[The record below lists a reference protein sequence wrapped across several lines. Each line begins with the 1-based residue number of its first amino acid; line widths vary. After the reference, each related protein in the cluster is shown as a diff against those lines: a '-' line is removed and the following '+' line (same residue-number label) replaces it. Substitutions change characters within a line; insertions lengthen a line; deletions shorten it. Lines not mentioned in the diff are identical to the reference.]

1 MAELCARVDQGAL
14 CCHDVL
20 PPFFIASSE
29 RVSSDSP
36 FATTYKSPSVLPRD
50 PDLLPQFP
58 YRKLHQVLLAS
69 SQDVWS
75 LLYIS
80 FLCSWKGRAMPEI
93 RVILRRGGGRSTR
106 EASRD
111 YLDLEERRSSYAHS
125 LSRVHGPHTNLSKV
139 PFALCYHALSSS
151 LLHTFPR
158 GCIGSPMKQASAQDL
173 TVQFPSE
180 FTQIPV
186 PFPQVSCA
194 VGYCIISCFP
204 LGTTQWCR

>member
-1 MAELCARVDQGAL
+1 
-14 CCHDVL
+14 
-20 PPFFIASSE
+20 
-29 RVSSDSP
+29 
-36 FATTYKSPSVLPRD
+36 
-50 PDLLPQFP
+50 
-58 YRKLHQVLLAS
+58 
-69 SQDVWS
+69 
-75 LLYIS
+75 
-80 FLCSWKGRAMPEI
+80 MPEI

-111 YLDLEERRSSYAHS
+111 YLDLEERRSS
-125 LSRVHGPHTNLSKV
+125 
-139 PFALCYHALSSS
+139 
-151 LLHTFPR
+151 
-158 GCIGSPMKQASAQDL
+158 SPTKQASAQDL